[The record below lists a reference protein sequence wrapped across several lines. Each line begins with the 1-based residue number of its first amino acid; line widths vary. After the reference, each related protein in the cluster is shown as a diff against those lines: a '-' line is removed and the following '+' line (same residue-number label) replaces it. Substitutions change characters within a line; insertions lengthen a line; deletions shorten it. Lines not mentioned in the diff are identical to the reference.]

1 MSRNSIMLFG
11 VMFFAVCFL
20 LVIKRSTFGED
31 VSQIQ
36 AAVRQEIGSLSI
48 SQGALRS
55 LHLGGLTKT
64 YEAGSGASMTGYFQ
78 FDGDYCGQSCRV
90 YVIWR
95 KADTNALIDKIE
107 INGISKKL
115 RTIWSRK

>member
-11 VMFFAVCFL
+11 VMLFAVCFS
-20 LVIKRSTFGED
+20 LVITRSMFRED

-36 AAVRQEIGSLSI
+36 AAVRQETGSLFS
-48 SQGALRS
+48 SQASLRS

-78 FDGDYCGQSCRV
+78 FDGDYCGWPCRV

-95 KADTNALIDKIE
+95 KADTNAPIEKIE
-107 INGISKKL
+107 INGNSKEL

>member
-1 MSRNSIMLFG
+1 MLFG
-11 VMFFAVCFL
+11 VMLFAVCFL
-20 LVIKRSTFGED
+20 LVTKRSMFRGD

-36 AAVRQEIGSLSI
+36 AAVRQEIGSLSS
-48 SQGALRS
+48 SQESLRS

-64 YEAGSGASMTGYFQ
+64 YEAGSGASMTGFFQ
-78 FDGDYCGQSCRV
+78 FDGDYFDQSCRV

-95 KADTNALIDKIE
+95 KADTNAPIDKIE
-107 INGISKKL
+107 INGNSKKL